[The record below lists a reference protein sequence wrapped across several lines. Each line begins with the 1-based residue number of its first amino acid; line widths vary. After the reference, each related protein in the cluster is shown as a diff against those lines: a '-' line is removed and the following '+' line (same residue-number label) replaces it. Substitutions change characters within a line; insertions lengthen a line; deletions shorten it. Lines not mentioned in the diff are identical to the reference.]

1 MKKQN
6 FRKLDIVES
15 KKKEMWSVLY
25 VTCDGIIVQI
35 SWTWWS
41 IFFFRCV
48 DPDTSNYCYYYFADR
63 PPRNNS
69 PDCPFN
75 KKLSCLRLR
84 GSWTMFLGTGI
95 SFFTMFEYFRL
106 ASKMKVKI
114 MEIKHQPCFLIVWV
128 ELPRLKLFNPLIAG
142 VALI

>member
-1 MKKQN
+1 MNQRKKRCGQ
-6 FRKLDIVES
+6 FYIS
-15 KKKEMWSVLY
+15 
-25 VTCDGIIVQI
+25 CDGIIVQV

-63 PPRNNS
+63 PTRNNS
-69 PDCPFN
+69 PDCPCN

-84 GSWTMFLGTGI
+84 GSWTMFLVTEI
-95 SFFTMFEYFRL
+95 SFFTVWIFP
-106 ASKMKVKI
+106 SC
-114 MEIKHQPCFLIVWV
+114 IKNESQNYGDKTPCFLIVWV

-142 VALI
+142 VALT